1 MSDRMPMGG
10 YLAMLPANVRYDD
23 RLSQTAKLLYAE
35 LSSLL
40 GADGYCW
47 ATNQYF
53 AELYGISTRS
63 VSRHLKLLEDCGY
76 IYTEM
81 GVNGKG
87 SERHIYAGF
96 FPKGQEAGGGM
107 DKSVEGGIDSPV
119 QGGIDKFVYTPT
131 KVDIFN
137 KPDNRTP
144 IPPKGAVVG
153 EAGKKGRKPKAVP
166 EWKPERFEKFW
177 NFYPRGEARAKAV
190 AAWDRLRPDDE
201 LIAHMGVALKAQL
214 ASEDWQRGIG
224 IPYASTWLNGRRW
237 EDDLTK
243 QPPRRDAPRQASEQ
257 TASEQEV
264 VQEWT

>member
-119 QGGIDKFVYTPT
+119 SGGYRQICP
-131 KVDIFN
+131 
-137 KPDNRTP
+137 
-144 IPPKGAVVG
+144 
-153 EAGKKGRKPKAVP
+153 
-166 EWKPERFEKFW
+166 
-177 NFYPRGEARAKAV
+177 YP
-190 AAWDRLRPDDE
+190 
-201 LIAHMGVALKAQL
+201 
-214 ASEDWQRGIG
+214 
-224 IPYASTWLNGRRW
+224 Y
-237 EDDLTK
+237 
-243 QPPRRDAPRQASEQ
+243 
-257 TASEQEV
+257 
-264 VQEWT
+264 